1 MKFSELTDLLF
12 TMWASGSQQAVM
24 LLGKPGIGK
33 TAVGR
38 ALAARITEHERKLDA
53 NAPEA
58 GCWVKDLS
66 SSLPED
72 INGLPR
78 VNGAVMSFCPDEW
91 LHDACKSG
99 RKGVLILDDLPA
111 ASTAVQ
117 VACRQ
122 LVLDRKAHE
131 HRLSP
136 GVMVIV
142 TGNRREDKSAA
153 TTLPAHF
160 RNAVL
165 HLHLDS
171 EVKEWIIWR
180 GQQENREGNII
191 PSFLVWRSN
200 KFAMLPADADAN
212 GVFATPRTWD
222 MLDRHLAVAQRC
234 DALHEVAA
242 GFVGEGVAA
251 EFVGFMRVHA
261 SLVDPRKV
269 LNNPQQAIPDPS
281 VYRNDDKLGELIAML
296 GALVGVAFEHPKGA
310 GRDDI
315 EKLVRAVAW
324 VTQGNQELVVHAMT
338 LASGSRPLGGREFAL
353 TAARIKSDPLVGKM
367 IAGITRALGGDQ

>member
-1 MKFSELTDLLF
+1 MKFQEVTDLLF
-12 TMWASGSQQAVM
+12 AMWASGSTQAVM
-24 LLGKPGIGK
+24 MLGKPGIGK

-38 ALAARITEHERKLDA
+38 ALAARITEHERKIDPE
-53 NAPEA
+53 APEA

-78 VNGAVMSFCPDEW
+78 VNGEVMSFCPDEW
-91 LHDACKSG
+91 LHDACQPG

-136 GVMVIV
+136 GVMILV

-153 TTLPAHF
+153 STLPAHF

-171 EVKEWIIWR
+171 EVKEWLVWR
-180 GQQENREGNII
+180 GQQEGREGQLI
-191 PSFLVWRSN
+191 PSFLVWRGT

-222 MLDRHLAVAQRC
+222 MLDRLLPVAQKL

-242 GFVGEGVAA
+242 GLVGEGVAA
-251 EFVGFMRVHA
+251 EFVGFVRVHA
-261 SLVDPRKV
+261 ALVDPRKV
-269 LNNPQQAIPDPS
+269 LNNPQAAIPDPER
-281 VYRNDDKLGELIAML
+281 YRGEDKLAELIAML
-296 GALVGVAFEHPKGA
+296 GAIVGVAFEHPKGA

-338 LASGSRPLGGREFAL
+338 LASGARPNGGRDFAL
-353 TAARIKSDPLVGKM
+353 AAARIKADPLVGKM
-367 IAGITRALGGDQ
+367 IASITRALGGK

>member
-1 MKFSELTDLLF
+1 MKFQEVTDLLF
-12 TMWASGSQQAVM
+12 AMWASGSTQAVM
-24 LLGKPGIGK
+24 MLGKPGIGK

-38 ALAARITEHERKLDA
+38 ALAARITEHERKLDPT
-53 NAPEA
+53 APEA

-91 LHDACKSG
+91 LHDACQPG

-136 GVMVIV
+136 GVMILV

-153 TTLPAHF
+153 STLPAHF

-171 EVKEWIIWR
+171 EVKEWLVWR
-180 GQQENREGNII
+180 GQQEGREGQLI
-191 PSFLVWRSN
+191 PSFLVWRSS

-222 MLDRHLAVAQRC
+222 MLDRLLPVAQKL

-242 GFVGEGVAA
+242 GLVGEGVAA
-251 EFVGFMRVHA
+251 EFVGFVRVHA
-261 SLVDPRKV
+261 ALVDPRKV
-269 LNNPQQAIPDPS
+269 LNNPQAAIPDPER
-281 VYRNDDKLGELIAML
+281 YRGEDKLAELIAML
-296 GALVGVAFEHPKGA
+296 GAIVGVAFEHPKGA

-338 LASGSRPLGGREFAL
+338 LASGARPNGGRDFAL
-353 TAARIKSDPLVGKM
+353 AAARIKADPLVGKM
-367 IAGITRALGGDQ
+367 IASITRALGGK

>member
-1 MKFSELTDLLF
+1 MNFPDLVELLF
-12 TMWASGSQQAVM
+12 ETWLSGSTQAIM
-24 LLGKPGIGK
+24 MLGKPGIGK

-53 NAPEA
+53 SAPEA

-78 VNGAVMSFCPDEW
+78 VNGEVMSFCPDEW
-91 LHDACKSG
+91 LHDACKPG

-131 HRLSP
+131 HRLAP
-136 GVMVIV
+136 GVMILV

-153 TTLPAHF
+153 STLPAHF

-180 GQQENREGNII
+180 GQQEGREGNLI
-191 PSFLVWRSN
+191 PSFLIWRSN
-200 KFAMLPADADAN
+200 KFAMLPADADSN

-222 MLDRHLAVAQRC
+222 MLDRLLPVARKC
-234 DALHEVAA
+234 DALHEMSA
-242 GFVGEGVAA
+242 GLVGEGVAA
-251 EFVGFMRVHA
+251 EFVGFTKVHA

-269 LNNPQQAIPDPS
+269 LADPERVIPNPD
-281 VYRNDDKLGELIAML
+281 VYKGEDKLAELIAML

-310 GRDDI
+310 GRDDT
-315 EKLVRAVAW
+315 ERLVRAVAW
-324 VTQGNQELVVHAMT
+324 VTQGNQEMVVHTMT
-338 LASGSRPLGGREFAL
+338 LASGVRPGGGREFAL
-353 TAARIKSDPLVGKM
+353 AANRTKSDPLVGKM
-367 IAGITRALGGDQ
+367 IASITRALGG